1 MVAERL
7 RAMIAQVP
15 IQIPGG
21 TSLTLTASFGVAG
34 MERVTE
40 DTIDFLIRAAD
51 QAMYEAKAAGR
62 NCVRLASPLDRTS
75 S

>member
-7 RAMIAQVP
+7 REMLAQMP
-15 IQIPGG
+15 IPIPGG
-21 TSLTLTASFGVAG
+21 MTLTLTASFGVAG

-62 NCVRLASPLDRTS
+62 NCVRMASILPRPTP
-75 S
+75 

>member
-1 MVAERL
+1 
-7 RAMIAQVP
+7 MIAQVP